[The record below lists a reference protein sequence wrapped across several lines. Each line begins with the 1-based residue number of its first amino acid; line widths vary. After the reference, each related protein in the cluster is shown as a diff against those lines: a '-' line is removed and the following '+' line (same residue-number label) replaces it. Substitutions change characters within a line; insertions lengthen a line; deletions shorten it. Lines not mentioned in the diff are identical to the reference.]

1 MADGG
6 RSVSV
11 SDTGSPVPGSVVSNG
26 LFAAPVA
33 SDDGLGIGLYH
44 AALQAAEL
52 GYALRLAENVAGAV
66 RFELVQTDA

>member
-1 MADGG
+1 MTPQREEAA
-6 RSVSV
+6 RLL
-11 SDTGSPVPGSVVSNG
+11 G
-26 LFAAPVA
+26 LARR
-33 SDDGLGIGLYH
+33 DH